1 MPSNFVYLG
10 IGNESKQTLA
20 GLHSPNFKL
29 DEDALPLGVALHATV
44 ALHAL
49 QALGGL
55 VAAKQEL

>member
-1 MPSNFVYLG
+1 VYLG

-49 QALGGL
+49 QDLGGL